1 LVNNY
6 PDSLSLKKALG
17 KRKNEHGSLEYRDN
31 TASPVCAVQIFP
43 AARVF
48 SRAKIFKNQPAERNE
63 VHHCQLS
70 QRDVNLSN

>member
-6 PDSLSLKKALG
+6 PDSLLLKKALG
-17 KRKNEHGSLEYRDN
+17 KRKNEHGSLDYRKN
-31 TASPVCAVQIFP
+31 AARPVCAVQIFP

-48 SRAKIFKNQPAERNE
+48 SRAEIFKNQPAKRNE

-70 QRDVNLSN
+70 QRDVNFSG